1 MNAIQQATEFKNR
14 VKAQIGIAIAGAFA
28 FVIALT
34 WNDFIKSAVAKIVE
48 MIGLTGTSWLLQLA
62 TAVIATVICVIGII
76 YFSRWGK

>member
-1 MNAIQQATEFKNR
+1 MKALEKAAEFKNR

-34 WNDFIKSAVAKIVE
+34 WNDFIKSGVAKIVE
-48 MIGLTGTSWLLQLA
+48 MMGLTGTSWLLQLI
-62 TAVIATVICVIGII
+62 TAVIATIICVLGII